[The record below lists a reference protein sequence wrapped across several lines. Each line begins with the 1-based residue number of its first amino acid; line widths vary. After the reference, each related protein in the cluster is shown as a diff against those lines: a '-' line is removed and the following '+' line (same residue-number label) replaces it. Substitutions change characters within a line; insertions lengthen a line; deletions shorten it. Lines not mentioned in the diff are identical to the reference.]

1 MNLATVAS
9 WFRGLLLGS
18 GAINLKERG
27 VKEIMEQADVDAIIA
42 ASQSGPQF
50 IFKHSTACPVSS
62 AAHRRV
68 SDYLAQH
75 PDQAAAFHLIKVI
88 ERRPVSLA
96 LASQVGV
103 VHQSPQI
110 ILLDHG
116 AAVWNTSHGN
126 ITAESI
132 SQALAS
138 L

>member
-1 MNLATVAS
+1 MNLSTLAS
-9 WFRGLLLGS
+9 WITGLLLGS
-18 GAINLKERG
+18 GTINLKELG

-42 ASQSGPQF
+42 ASQSSPQF

-68 SDYLAQH
+68 SDYLTQH

-96 LASQVGV
+96 LASQLGV

-110 ILLDHG
+110 ILLHQG

-126 ITAESI
+126 ITADSI
-132 SQALAS
+132 KQALAN

>member
-1 MNLATVAS
+1 MNLSTLAS
-9 WFRGLLLGS
+9 WITGLLLGS
-18 GAINLKERG
+18 GTINLKELG
-27 VKEIMEQADVDAIIA
+27 VKEIMEQSDVDAIIA
-42 ASQSGPQF
+42 ASRTSPQF

-75 PDQAAAFHLIKVI
+75 PEQAAAFHLIKVI
-88 ERRPVSLA
+88 ERRPLSLA

-110 ILLDHG
+110 ILLHHG
-116 AAVWNTSHGN
+116 AAIWNTSHGN

-132 SQALAS
+132 SKALAS
-138 L
+138 I